1 MENRCAGWQIWNGL
15 FCAPGS
21 SRLVAGTRWVCGY
34 TLPCLRPRSGPLA
47 ACGVLRPPTSPL
59 APRPPPHAP
68 LGEHRGPVSV
78 PARQAGASVRGSRP
92 RGAASPAV
100 QWRARRTQHHELG
113 GGDRQRPVLHR
124 PQDSTLPA
132 PQRPSSLCDWAV
144 TVQLAPTQ
152 PPPADRLTP
161 LGSLLPKP
169 QPPQPPRHL
178 PC

>member
-1 MENRCAGWQIWNGL
+1 MEWA
-15 FCAPGS
+15 F
-21 SRLVAGTRWVCGY
+21 
-34 TLPCLRPRSGPLA
+34 LRPRQLKVGGGHKVGLWLHPPVSAPTLGA
-47 ACGVLRPPTSPL
+47 IGGLRGASPPHKPPRPSPL